1 MFYAQNS
8 SWDIHVLKDGLQA
21 KEARKLLI
29 EDKTGEFRLFAILD
43 MS

>member
-8 SWDIHVLKDGLQA
+8 SWDIHFLKDGLQA

-29 EDKTGEFRLFAILD
+29 EDKTGEFRLFAVLD

>member
-1 MFYAQNS
+1 MYPNVYNS
-8 SWDIHVLKDGLQA
+8 RDIHFLKDGLQA

-29 EDKTGEFRLFAILD
+29 KDKTGEFRLFAVLD